1 MTIQD
6 IIIGKLIGKN
16 IDLID
21 DSIKFNELANKYID
35 VIGSAM
41 TNVINN
47 SEDSIEK
54 NTLSNEDINNI
65 KVFVSEEYGLEK
77 EKIEVLS

>member
-1 MTIQD
+1 MLILL
-6 IIIGKLIGKN
+6 IKINSVNKIEIGNNQK
-16 IDLID
+16 
-21 DSIKFNELANKYID
+21 
-35 VIGSAM
+35 
-41 TNVINN
+41 N